1 MKKAFM
7 QYCLLIADYAHAR
20 ESEPCSQARLFHNG
34 PGGESEDFFYICFV
48 RSFKVVLLQ
57 AYDEF
62 WEGCYN

>member
-1 MKKAFM
+1 MRT
-7 QYCLLIADYAHAR
+7 R
-20 ESEPCSQARLFHNG
+20 ESESCSQARLFHNG
-34 PGGESEDFFYICFV
+34 PGGESEDLFYICFV